1 MITPSRY
8 FTSRDPLAF
17 FKWQQA
23 VIGIPGAGG
32 LGSNIAIAL
41 ARAGISRLIIT
52 DYDTL
57 SQDNLNRQQ
66 YTLKQVGQLKVN
78 ALAENIRQFN
88 PFISLET
95 FSERIT
101 PANLERIFG
110 QADLLLEAL
119 DQASEKEMLITTWL
133 QLFPNKPII
142 AASGISGYG
151 HSSDIKIVQSGNLY
165 VVGDQE
171 SELQPGISPISA
183 RVALVANMQADL
195 ALELIARQE
204 DSGWNN

>member
-1 MITPSRY
+1 MITPAQY

-23 VIGIPGAGG
+23 VIGIAGAGG

-41 ARAGISRLIIT
+41 ARAGVSRLIIA

-57 SQDNLNRQQ
+57 SLDNLNRQQ

-78 ALAENIRQFN
+78 ALAENIHQFN
-88 PFISLET
+88 PFISLEMH
-95 FSERIT
+95 SERIT

-110 QADLLLEAL
+110 QADLLLEAF
-119 DQASEKEMLITTWL
+119 DQASEKEMLITAWQ

-151 HSSDIKIVQSGNLY
+151 HSQDITIVQSGSLY

-183 RVALVANMQADL
+183 RVALVANLQADL

-204 DSGWNN
+204 DSGWNS